1 MRTTYDTKQ
10 KIEEV
15 RKAKEDQMRETMES
29 ARAEREMLE
38 EEAYQDDLISMKC
51 KLGLITEEELE
62 AKRKE
67 NKKKNQ

>member
-1 MRTTYDTKQ
+1 
-10 KIEEV
+10 
-15 RKAKEDQMRETMES
+15 MRETMES
-29 ARAEREMLE
+29 ARAEREALE
-38 EEAYQDDLISMKC
+38 EEQYQDDLLSMKC

>member
-1 MRTTYDTKQ
+1 M
-10 KIEEV
+10 
-15 RKAKEDQMRETMES
+15 KA
-29 ARAEREMLE
+29 
-38 EEAYQDDLISMKC
+38 